1 MLSELARHHAAGV
14 FLSIT
19 TLDTELRKVMEPRTS
34 PPAARLAAI
43 RELAAAGIPVGV
55 NVAPI
60 IPGLTDHEMPA
71 ILKAAAEAGA
81 TSAGYT
87 VVRLPYA
94 VAPLFEKWLE
104 THFPDRKEKVLNRL
118 RAMRGGKLYD
128 AQWGKRFSGEGI
140 FAEQIAQMFEVA
152 RRKAG
157 IQKRQAANFP
167 RRHFVVQAARNFRYS
182 PDVQTLVEDFLQ
194 YLRHERGQSDNTAK
208 TYAALLGKF
217 TAWAAKQNLTDWK
230 SVELKHLMAFL
241 QHERARPLAD
251 EPEESTKRLSGESV
265 YLEIA
270 ALRAF
275 YKFAENEK
283 FLPANIAENLSL
295 PRRWKRLPK
304 ALSNDEIAKL
314 LAPETP
320 ETPENL
326 CDQAILELAYASGLR
341 LSELKNLRLEQLHLD
356 AGFINV
362 IGKGNKERVV
372 PVGKKAV
379 ESLNRYIEIGRPKLV
394 TAKSPA
400 NVFLTKR
407 GTPFAAVTLWLHI
420 KNRVR
425 RAGVERNIT
434 PHMLRHSFATHLLE
448 HGADLRVIQE
458 LLGHAN
464 ISTTEIYTHV
474 TGNRLR
480 EIHRKFHPRA

>member
-1 MLSELARHHAAGV
+1 M
-14 FLSIT
+14 
-19 TLDTELRKVMEPRTS
+19 
-34 PPAARLAAI
+34 
-43 RELAAAGIPVGV
+43 
-55 NVAPI
+55 
-60 IPGLTDHEMPA
+60 
-71 ILKAAAEAGA
+71 
-81 TSAGYT
+81 
-87 VVRLPYA
+87 
-94 VAPLFEKWLE
+94 
-104 THFPDRKEKVLNRL
+104 
-118 RAMRGGKLYD
+118 
-128 AQWGKRFSGEGI
+128 
-140 FAEQIAQMFEVA
+140 
-152 RRKAG
+152 
-157 IQKRQAANFP
+157 QA
-167 RRHFVVQAARNFRYS
+167 
-182 PDVQTLVEDFLQ
+182 LVEDFLQ

-217 TAWAAKQNLTDWK
+217 VTWAEKQNLTDWK

-241 QHERARPLAD
+241 QSERARNAVVGRPSSNNSA
-251 EPEESTKRLSGESV
+251 PKNPTRRMSGESV

-283 FLPANIAENLSL
+283 ILPVNVAENLSL

-304 ALSNDEIAKL
+304 ALSNDEIEKVL
-314 LAPETP
+314 KPEELATLES
-320 ETPENL
+320 L

-372 PVGKKAV
+372 PVGRKAV
-379 ESLNRYIEIGRPKLV
+379 DALNRYIENARPKLV
-394 TAKSPA
+394 TPKSPA

-407 GTPFAAVTLWLHI
+407 GTPFASVTLWLRI
-420 KNRVR
+420 KNRIR
-425 RAGVERNIT
+425 RAGIERNIT

-464 ISTTEIYTHV
+464 IGTTEIYTHV

-480 EIHRKFHPRA
+480 DIHRKFHPRA

>member
-1 MLSELARHHAAGV
+1 M
-14 FLSIT
+14 
-19 TLDTELRKVMEPRTS
+19 
-34 PPAARLAAI
+34 
-43 RELAAAGIPVGV
+43 
-55 NVAPI
+55 
-60 IPGLTDHEMPA
+60 
-71 ILKAAAEAGA
+71 
-81 TSAGYT
+81 
-87 VVRLPYA
+87 
-94 VAPLFEKWLE
+94 
-104 THFPDRKEKVLNRL
+104 
-118 RAMRGGKLYD
+118 
-128 AQWGKRFSGEGI
+128 
-140 FAEQIAQMFEVA
+140 
-152 RRKAG
+152 
-157 IQKRQAANFP
+157 
-167 RRHFVVQAARNFRYS
+167 
-182 PDVQTLVEDFLQ
+182 QTLVEDFLQ
-194 YLRHERGQSDNTAK
+194 YLRHERGQSDNTAR

-217 TAWAAKQNLTDWK
+217 TDWAGKHSLTSWK

-241 QHERARPLAD
+241 QHERVRNVLPVGRASSRAASTDVQGHEDSPDRP
-251 EPEESTKRLSGESV
+251 PHQGPPRRLSGESV

-283 FLPANIAENLSL
+283 LLPANLAENLSL

-304 ALSNDEIAKL
+304 ALSNDEIEKL
-314 LAPETP
+314 LKPEEPATP
-320 ETPENL
+320 ESL

-341 LSELKNLRLEQLHLD
+341 LSELRNLRLEQLHLD

-379 ESLNRYIEIGRPKLV
+379 ESLNRFIETGRPKLV
-394 TAKSPA
+394 TPKSPA
-400 NVFLTKR
+400 NVFLTRR
-407 GTPFAAVTLWLHI
+407 GTPFAAPTLWLHI
-420 KNRVR
+420 KQRVR

-474 TGNRLR
+474 AGSRLR
-480 EIHRKFHPRA
+480 EVHRKFHPRA

>member
-1 MLSELARHHAAGV
+1 
-14 FLSIT
+14 
-19 TLDTELRKVMEPRTS
+19 
-34 PPAARLAAI
+34 
-43 RELAAAGIPVGV
+43 
-55 NVAPI
+55 
-60 IPGLTDHEMPA
+60 
-71 ILKAAAEAGA
+71 
-81 TSAGYT
+81 
-87 VVRLPYA
+87 
-94 VAPLFEKWLE
+94 
-104 THFPDRKEKVLNRL
+104 
-118 RAMRGGKLYD
+118 
-128 AQWGKRFSGEGI
+128 
-140 FAEQIAQMFEVA
+140 
-152 RRKAG
+152 
-157 IQKRQAANFP
+157 
-167 RRHFVVQAARNFRYS
+167 
-182 PDVQTLVEDFLQ
+182 
-194 YLRHERGQSDNTAK
+194 
-208 TYAALLGKF
+208 
-217 TAWAAKQNLTDWK
+217 
-230 SVELKHLMAFL
+230 
-241 QHERARPLAD
+241 
-251 EPEESTKRLSGESV
+251 LSGESV

-283 FLPANIAENLSL
+283 ILPTNPAEYLSL

-304 ALSNDEIAKL
+304 ALSNDEITKL
-314 LAPETP
+314 LTP
-320 ETPENL
+320 EEPATPESL

-356 AGFINV
+356 ACFINV

-372 PVGKKAV
+372 PVGRTAV
-379 ESLNRYIEIGRPKLV
+379 EALNRFIEVGRPKLV
-394 TAKSPA
+394 TPKSPA

-425 RAGVERNIT
+425 RAGVERNVT

-464 ISTTEIYTHV
+464 ISTTEVYTHV